1 MITKKR
7 DMAEWILD
15 FFRSAK
21 VDTNQ
26 IIMFRV
32 VQNKFYDLNP
42 KEKELFYP
50 VFNELIKNGY
60 FTYEEGSPQCL
71 RLTKK
76 GHDYIYDPNAELD
89 CCYDLRKASRKN
101 YLDIINLGIDVASF
115 GIQQVEVESPK
126 KESYNLFKLAC
137 SLIMDVDD
145 GKLLDLI
152 DKQIILITEVVKSH
166 QDQNNHLDDDAVTK
180 INTHIYMASIRLEYL
195 GKKEMLQHLQYLH
208 HLLLD

>member
-15 FFRSAK
+15 FFRRAK

-32 VQNKFYDLNP
+32 VQNKLYDLNP
-42 KEKELFYP
+42 KEKELFYL

-76 GHDYIYDPNAELD
+76 GHDYIYDPNAGLD

-101 YLDIINLGIDVASF
+101 YLDIINLSIDVASF
-115 GIQQVEVESPK
+115 GIQHIELEDFK
-126 KESYNLFKLAC
+126 KESYNLFMLVC

-145 GKLLDLI
+145 GKLLELM
-152 DKQIILITEVVKSH
+152 DKQIVLITEVVKSH
-166 QDQNNHLDDDAVTK
+166 QDQNSHLDDNAVAK

-208 HLLLD
+208 NLLLD